1 MKKKINFSGIIAIL
15 SGILFVLLVIH
26 FFKTEYSFDF
36 SFEHTFGPGIL
47 LIISL
52 VFSKVS
58 IEESKK
64 QNDVIIKT
72 KTEDDSEENNYS
84 SSEDGF
90 IEFFIGVAKKNNI
103 SKEDLESF
111 FYQNRSCLVL
121 NYTLKPGSDKY
132 LCIVN
137 IELMIKKA
145 IKRY

>member
-72 KTEDDSEENNYS
+72 KTEDDSEENNS

-90 IEFFIGVAKKNNI
+90 IEFFIGIAKKNNI
-103 SKEDLESF
+103 SKEDLRSF
-111 FYQNRSCLVL
+111 FHQNRSVLVL
-121 NYTLKPGSDKY
+121 NYTLKLGSGKY
-132 LCIVN
+132 LSIID
-137 IELMIKKA
+137 IEGMIKKA